1 MGGHRFLVPDPPPPK
16 KKKETKTKT
25 KNWLVAR
32 EGESTYIIDEQTHT
46 VNTMDLQNL
55 KVACAILISLQ
66 ACFDGYGCVDPPES
80 EFDAIG
86 SQLASLSLSSGSVD
100 GDCKFGRKLWRIL
113 RPEEN
118 PKAGLIA
125 KDRQASRT
133 VRSHV
138 NCGGRV
144 GYKSQ
149 FISTTGLYKVARYYK
164 AKDEGNGVK
173 RLRIAEISYDAL
185 PAHCKSKT
193 VDLTTAENRDKY
205 LGNAVCK
212 NFAAA
217 SCEVLL
223 QCDVPIPYR
232 VVDHPEEKDS
242 GEL

>member
-1 MGGHRFLVPDPPPPK
+1 
-16 KKKETKTKT
+16 
-25 KNWLVAR
+25 
-32 EGESTYIIDEQTHT
+32 
-46 VNTMDLQNL
+46 MDLQNL

-66 ACFDGYGCVDPPES
+66 ACFDGYGCVDTSES

-86 SQLASLSLSSGSVD
+86 SQLAGLSLSSGSVD

-113 RPEEN
+113 RPDED
-118 PKAGLIA
+118 PKVGIIA
-125 KDRQASRT
+125 KNPQASRT
-133 VRSHV
+133 VISHV

-149 FISTTGLYKVARYYK
+149 FISTTGLYKVARDYK

-173 RLRIAEISYDAL
+173 GLRIAEIYYDAL

-205 LGNAVCK
+205 LRNAVCK
-212 NFAAA
+212 NFAKA

-223 QCDVPIPYR
+223 QCDVPIPCR
-232 VVDHPEEKDS
+232 VVDPPEEKDS